1 MIKEMICINCPRGCH
16 LKVDTEKLTV
26 EGNFCPRGKAYG
38 ISEVTDPQRT
48 VTSTVKVENG
58 VIDRVSVKTDKP
70 VEKKLMFQVMDEI
83 NKAVVH
89 APIMIGTVIIPHVL
103 GTDSNV
109 IATKTVEVRHE

>member
-1 MIKEMICINCPRGCH
+1 
-16 LKVDTEKLTV
+16 
-26 EGNFCPRGKAYG
+26 
-38 ISEVTDPQRT
+38 
-48 VTSTVKVENG
+48 
-58 VIDRVSVKTDKP
+58 
-70 VEKKLMFQVMDEI
+70 MDEI